1 MDKIDRFYTVLVAIL
16 ILSMVSLS
24 SCKTK
29 QMAFSSN
36 ADEYVEEEESFVDSV
51 TGEINYYNSMTWV
64 LGYFTRDRLET
75 YPHDSWMTEG
85 YYDYAPQSVFLNSL
99 LDLRWDNVT
108 VTLVMGTWCPDS
120 RREVPRFLRI
130 MDILDFPADKITYI
144 GVDLD
149 KQSPVGG
156 YEELDIQRVPTFIF
170 YVNNSEVGRII
181 EVPTSSLEED
191 MVNILFQNK

>member
-1 MDKIDRFYTVLVAIL
+1 M
-16 ILSMVSLS
+16 
-24 SCKTK
+24 
-29 QMAFSSN
+29 
-36 ADEYVEEEESFVDSV
+36 
-51 TGEINYYNSMTWV
+51 

-170 YVNNSEVGRII
+170 YVNNSEAGRII